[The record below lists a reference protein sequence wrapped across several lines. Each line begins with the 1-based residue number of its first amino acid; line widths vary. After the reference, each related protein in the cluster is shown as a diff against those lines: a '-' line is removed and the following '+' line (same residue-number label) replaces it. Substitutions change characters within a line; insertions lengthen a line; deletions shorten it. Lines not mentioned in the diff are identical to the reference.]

1 MKRQNKCPV
10 KISLVLRPIAAIICV
25 IAVVC
30 FGFWGYTN
38 NKEEIAAH
46 NKEVQEYH
54 EQQEAAR
61 RLEELRKEWRRSP
74 AYQDSLGRKVEPS
87 NKKREEQKQEEQK
100 QRTENHSSVPSSTGN
115 SYHYGT
121 THQQETQT
129 YHETLR
135 DWYDS
140 PEDLYEDGGYDDLD
154 EAYDEWE
161 DDD

>member
-10 KISLVLRPIAAIICV
+10 KISLVLRRIAVIICV
-25 IAVVC
+25 IAVVYL
-30 FGFWGYTN
+30 GYTN
-38 NKEEIAAH
+38 NKAH
-46 NKEVQEYH
+46 SKEVQEYH

-74 AYQDSLGRKVEPS
+74 AYQDSLGRKVEPR

-100 QRTENHSSVPSSTGN
+100 QRTENHSSVPSSAGN

>member
-1 MKRQNKCPV
+1 MEFYILGIPLSKFRGVFQRKKKKSSAHTAEKKEKKRVP
-10 KISLVLRPIAAIICV
+10 S
-25 IAVVC
+25 
-30 FGFWGYTN
+30 
-38 NKEEIAAH
+38 
-46 NKEVQEYH
+46 
-54 EQQEAAR
+54 
-61 RLEELRKEWRRSP
+61 ELRKHENS
-74 AYQDSLGRKVEPS
+74 
-87 NKKREEQKQEEQK
+87 REEQKQEEQK